1 MYSSVRFEVLKVVTQ
16 DCSLLE
22 CEST

>member
-1 MYSSVRFEVLKVVTQ
+1 MYSSVRFEVFKVVTQ

-22 CEST
+22 CEFT